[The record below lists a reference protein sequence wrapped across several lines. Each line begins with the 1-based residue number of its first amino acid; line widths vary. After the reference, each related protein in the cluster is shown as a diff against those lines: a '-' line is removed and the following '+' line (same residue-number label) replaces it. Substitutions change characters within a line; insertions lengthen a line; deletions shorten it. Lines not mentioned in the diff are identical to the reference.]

1 MAQMTTTV
9 TGSFSLVTLHRTGK
23 LALRCFAYEFHVNF
37 RSIVRSFLQA
47 NSSNYQRV
55 DHFKHGTQLDKLP
68 LPLRQ
73 QFKESSA
80 KLAQGW
86 HMLAEIHCGTPA
98 AVNVYLYPPRR

>member
-37 RSIVRSFLQA
+37 RSIFSGKFLH
-47 NSSNYQRV
+47 YQRV
-55 DHFKHGTQLDKLP
+55 DQFKHGTQLDKLP